1 MPLIPVQDRANVES
15 YNSHYENNPDTY
27 SLDLASSYLAGLG
40 IGLLATAAV
49 SLSPNLV
56 DLPIAGAEV
65 VRTAFRLGVVVDQ
78 VSQNLQPREL
88 TDSGTPDTWAYVIP
102 DVTPERVQKELDVI
116 HTNEVCP
123 PLFFR
128 LCITRLRV
136 TRASTLY
143 PAPYLLYLYPL
154 PQYTIITFPH
164 VPPTPRGTDVAMT
177 ENARG
182 KQNLHQRSQ

>member
-1 MPLIPVQDRANVES
+1 M
-15 YNSHYENNPDTY
+15 
-27 SLDLASSYLAGLG
+27 
-40 IGLLATAAV
+40 LATAAV

-116 HTNEVCP
+116 HTNEVCS
-123 PLFFR
+123 PLF
-128 LCITRLRV
+128 LSPLHY
-136 TRASTLY
+136 ASTLY
-143 PAPYLLYLYPL
+143 PTPHLLYLYPL
-154 PQYTIITFPH
+154 PQYTIITFPR
-164 VPPTPRGTDVAMT
+164 VSPTSRGTDVAMT

-182 KQNLHQRSQ
+182 KQNLHQRSQQNLGYGQRAAGEAEACLSGFRLLPGHQVYCVAGLQWSLPCPSHLQ